1 MPFRWQVPSVSEVEA
16 VYGDFLAD
24 PARAF
29 ALPGPMPKVSVSRPF
44 SPRIDRMDYWLR
56 FSSRSARVNDEVN
69 ARVHES
75 AGVSNPSTVILGP
88 GIFVEFDHCW
98 RTAND
103 TDGLRSLG
111 IRVVRPEA
119 PWQGRRMPCGRY
131 GGEPFI
137 ATVPCGALDLFTAAV
152 QELAVLM
159 DWCRSTGTGPVRIG
173 GQSLGA
179 MTAQFVADKPRRW
192 PNRLQPDAMLPSTLC
207 GRVEEVAV
215 HGSLARV

>member
-1 MPFRWQVPSVSEVEA
+1 
-16 VYGDFLAD
+16 
-24 PARAF
+24 
-29 ALPGPMPKVSVSRPF
+29 
-44 SPRIDRMDYWLR
+44 
-56 FSSRSARVNDEVN
+56 
-69 ARVHES
+69 
-75 AGVSNPSTVILGP
+75 
-88 GIFVEFDHCW
+88 
-98 RTAND
+98 
-103 TDGLRSLG
+103 
-111 IRVVRPEA
+111 
-119 PWQGRRMPCGRY
+119 MPCGRY

-192 PNRLQPDAMLPSTLC
+192 PNRLQPDAMLPSTPC

-215 HGSLARV
+215 HGSLARVWGIADSMAARSWTLDTILSFLRLLDLEDDPKMPPDRFVAVPGTHDDITPFTDALELADRWRVPHENRFIWRRGHFSVPTALLRNHAPFVRFGEILNRLA